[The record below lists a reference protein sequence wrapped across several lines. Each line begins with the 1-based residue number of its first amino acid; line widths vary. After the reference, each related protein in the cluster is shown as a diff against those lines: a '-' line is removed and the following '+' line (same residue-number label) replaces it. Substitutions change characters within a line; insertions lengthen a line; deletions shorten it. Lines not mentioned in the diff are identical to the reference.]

1 LSRQAYQDPRDMF
14 NSIDGHQTTH
24 NSKSCVVG
32 GDVPHTLAF
41 IVSSVFK
48 VLHTTSTQTLQNE
61 ANSAS
66 NTRRYRT
73 ASQPSVH
80 FPASRWLVVSA
91 GRSRQCETPVL
102 GEPITYRGGIELA
115 TVPDEEIH
123 SGTRQQGAA
132 EPKRQ
137 ESLAATASGHS
148 SGLTCTGVEGR
159 PA

>member
-91 GRSRQCETPVL
+91 GRSRCVRDPRAGRMTNLYWTDPA
-102 GEPITYRGGIELA
+102 GNPPWTNSWS
-115 TVPDEEIH
+115 P
-123 SGTRQQGAA
+123 
-132 EPKRQ
+132 
-137 ESLAATASGHS
+137 
-148 SGLTCTGVEGR
+148 GVSHPSR
-159 PA
+159 RAVTQR